1 MFVSFQAD
9 VICLFMITYSVMI
22 LLYFTH
28 RCANTGL
35 GDVVSELL
43 SALLNRLTELEQ
55 HEKEL
60 RACQSLVDEVC
71 VYQTRTNYSI
81 YSYIPNL
88 LFFALYKRRLNLCI
102 LW

>member
-1 MFVSFQAD
+1 MC
-9 VICLFMITYSVMI
+9 IIII
-22 LLYFTH
+22 LIIIYLYTCGFSLKCSIHTH

-60 RACQSLVDEVC
+60 RACQSLVDEVKQQILSE
-71 VYQTRTNYSI
+71 VETM
-81 YSYIPNL
+81 
-88 LFFALYKRRLNLCI
+88 LFFLINLYTCRLN
-102 LW
+102 

>member
-9 VICLFMITYSVMI
+9 VICLLMITYSGHWLNI
-22 LLYFTH
+22 QLYFTH

-71 VYQTRTNYSI
+71 ASKFYTFIDES
-81 YSYIPNL
+81 
-88 LFFALYKRRLNLCI
+88 FFSRFIFVMSKR
-102 LW
+102 